1 MLRRRFIMNGYER
14 INEMKWLAF
23 SCFIVFCVALS
34 NVKGDTGEMV
44 EPTKTEDQLKLE
56 MKEKEEKK
64 AIVRKAVLKISPK
77 DIEKLNLPEDT
88 SQLMTAKEMQI
99 TGNTMISTEEILSNI
114 PLVYNASSAPL
125 LEASSADLYDFRTL
139 CDIIDNPGQPR
150 KISART
156 IRGLTQCILSIYRNK
171 GYSGIFV
178 SVPPEAVSG
187 GQLRDGI
194 LLIKVTEAQVAS
206 VTASYFTPGN
216 KKVEPEEGYLKESFL
231 KKWTPTKVGEVGKQK
246 ELEDYI
252 NLLNL
257 NPDRHVTAKVSRGAE
272 PNTLAVGY
280 NVYEANPWHWFAQI
294 DNAGTK
300 DRQYA
305 PRVGLINTNL
315 FGVDDKLTIFHQAK
329 WDKDFFDNYSLYG
342 SYDIPVMGPE
352 LRLRAFAAYSKFNV
366 DGGAGIGFLGHGW
379 LYGGELRYNVL
390 QKDDWFLDL
399 RSSLSY
405 EESKVSSSIF
415 SSILGSEVHMLLWG
429 MGVDLYKRTDMTN
442 TTISFDRVQNIGGSG
457 QDAFWD
463 KATLTGART
472 NAEKDFSI
480 YTTSLNH
487 SRYLDTDKIQR
498 LSGSFQWIIPTERL
512 APAKMTTF
520 GGMYTVRGYE
530 ESGIV
535 ADGGILASAQY
546 EFDLVKYD
554 ESKDVD
560 KTKTDVKPFVRKLAP
575 LAFFD
580 YGWAK
585 MKDKVPGE
593 ENEELY
599 SVGPGGIV
607 ELGDHFMGVIYYG
620 FPLKTTSTTDSHSG
634 ALNFSL
640 MLRW

>member
-1 MLRRRFIMNGYER
+1 MDGYTRMNK
-14 INEMKWLAF
+14 MKWLV
-23 SCFIVFCVALS
+23 SLCFIVFCVALS
-34 NVKGDTGEMV
+34 DVKGDSTEMV
-44 EPTKTEDQLKLE
+44 EPTKSEDQLKLE

-64 AIVRKAVLKISPK
+64 AAVGKAVAKISPE
-77 DIEKLNLPEDT
+77 DIAKLNFPEDT
-88 SQLMTAKEMQI
+88 TSPMTAKEIQI
-99 TGNTMISTEEILSNI
+99 TGNTVISTEELLSNI

-125 LEASSADLYDFRTL
+125 LKADSADLYDFRTL

-156 IRGLTQCILSIYRNK
+156 IRGLTQCMLSIYRNK

-178 SVPPEAVSG
+178 SVPPEAVKG
-187 GQLRDGI
+187 GQLQDDI
-194 LLIKVTEAQVAS
+194 LLVKVTEAPVVA
-206 VTASYFTPGN
+206 VTTSYFTPDN
-216 KKVEPEEGYLKESFL
+216 EKVEAKEGHLKESFL
-231 KKWTPTKVGEVGKQK
+231 QKWTPTKVGEVGKQK

-257 NPDRHVTAKVSRGAE
+257 NPDRHVSATVSRGPE

-280 NVYEANPWHWFAQI
+280 NVYEASPWHWFAQV
-294 DNAGTK
+294 DNAGTE
-300 DRQYA
+300 DRKYA

-315 FGVDDKLTIFHQAK
+315 FGFDDRLTIFHQAP
-329 WDKDFFDNYSLYG
+329 WDGDFFDNYSVYG

-352 LRLRAFAAYSKFNV
+352 LRLRAFAAYSKFDV
-366 DGGAGIGFLGHGW
+366 DGGAGINFLGHGW
-379 LYGGELRYNVL
+379 LYGGELLYNVL
-390 QKDDWFLDL
+390 QKDGWFLDL

-405 EESKVSSSIF
+405 EESEVSSSIF
-415 SSILGSEVHMLLWG
+415 SSILGSKVDMLLWG
-429 MGVDLYKRTDMTN
+429 LGVDLHKRTDMTN
-442 TTISFDRVQNIGGSG
+442 TSISFDRVQNVGGSD

-463 KATLTGART
+463 SATFTGART
-472 NAEKDFSI
+472 NADDDFSI
-480 YTTSLNH
+480 YTASASH
-487 SRYLDTDKIQR
+487 SRYLNPDKVQR
-498 LSGSFQWIIPTERL
+498 ISGSFQWIIPTERL
-512 APAKMTTF
+512 VPAKMTTF

-560 KTKTDVKPFVRKLAP
+560 KTKTDKKPFVRKLAP

-585 MKDKVPGE
+585 MKDSVPGE

-599 SVGPGGIV
+599 SVGPGAIA
-607 ELGDHFMGVIYYG
+607 ELGDHFMGVVYYG
-620 FPLKTTSTTDSHSG
+620 FPLKLTSTTDSHSG
-634 ALNFSL
+634 VLNFSL